1 MARKPKV
8 ENNPTPTWGR
18 MLTRDELLAL
28 LDRIDQKKKEREM
41 SKVSE
46 TLKRAL
52 EKKQGKTHIESDSD
66 SATGKKVKKPVPVIT
81 GRPIKKAAGRGR

>member
-1 MARKPKV
+1 MSHQH
-8 ENNPTPTWGR
+8 NPTWGKT
-18 MLTRDELLAL
+18 LTCEQLVAL

-66 SATGKKVKKPVPVIT
+66 STTAKKVKKPVPVIT
-81 GRPIKKAAGRGR
+81 GRPMKKAAGRGR